1 MDADDGAN
9 VESDKR
15 NLSRHYPKW
24 TSIMYIDPAQY
35 FPDYMAIQAPK
46 HISLPRQY
54 WFKSPSDEI
63 YSANIGDDC
72 HVEIIRAEARSLYF
86 LRRAARGLVPLS
98 NDNPEYFQPGRNS
111 VVPHQPRRN
120 FVVPHQ
126 PFMVCDFGHFDPN
139 SSHRWT
145 LTSAAA
151 LGKRLANEV
160 HAYSGTATV
169 FGTTLPVFYR
179 GIKIIDNGYQSWKEC
194 YETLIVNLLSHL
206 KSEEHPKLLRGVKEV
221 IERYVIN
228 TKIEQGHP
236 PNHWN
241 FTVSSLYSWTPE
253 G

>member
-1 MDADDGAN
+1 
-9 VESDKR
+9 
-15 NLSRHYPKW
+15 
-24 TSIMYIDPAQY
+24 MYIDPAQY
-35 FPDYMAIQAPK
+35 FPNYMAIQAPK

-54 WFKSPSDEI
+54 WFKSLSDEI

-72 HVEIIRAEARSLYF
+72 HEEIIRAEARSLYF
-86 LRRAARGLVPLS
+86 LQRAAGGLVPLS
-98 NDNPEYFQPGRNS
+98 DDDPEYFQPGRNS
-111 VVPHQPRRN
+111 IA
-120 FVVPHQ
+120 PHQ

-139 SSHRWT
+139 SSRRWT

-179 GIKIIDNGYQSWKEC
+179 GIKIIDNGYQWWKEC

-221 IERYVIN
+221 IERYAIN

-236 PNHWN
+236 PNLQN